1 VVDYWLISELKVDQL
16 HLLLKKNNSILRQRN
31 NAILHFTITKPLR
44 VNEEELVRRCK
55 KGDLKSQQKL
65 YDLFSD
71 RFFRLAFRYV
81 KNQAEAEDIVMMA
94 FVKIFTNLIKFTWRD
109 VGSLEAWM
117 RKILINEA
125 LMALRKKHN
134 FYLTETLDVENPVHD
149 VEIFEHTDAE
159 YLYQLILEL
168 PDGYRTVFNLF
179 AIEGYD
185 HTEIAESL
193 NITESTSRSQLFKAR
208 QLLIRKINREGFH
221 YGT

>member
-1 VVDYWLISELKVDQL
+1 V
-16 HLLLKKNNSILRQRN
+16 
-31 NAILHFTITKPLR
+31 HFINTKPSR

-55 KGDLKSQQKL
+55 RGDLKSQQRL
-65 YDLFSD
+65 YDLYSD

-81 KNQAEAEDIVMMA
+81 KNQAEAEDVVMMT
-94 FVKIFTNLIKFTWRD
+94 FVKIFTSMKKFTWRD

-134 FYLTETLDVENPVHD
+134 FYLTETLDIENPAHD
-149 VEIFEHTDAE
+149 AEIFEQTDTD

-185 HTEIAESL
+185 HSEIADLL

-208 QLLIRKINREGFH
+208 QLLIRKINQEGIH